1 MGDWQIQQWEQG
13 FSAPFA
19 AFVCDR
25 HVDDYALE
33 AVINENATG
42 IDCDFCDREGKEPF
56 AVDVNLILERLSD
69 ALRRNWTDP
78 NNVLFY
84 DDESESGY
92 GGAGVYDFEGVLGAE
107 GEWPFCGDAFEE
119 FVLDAFRESTWTGDD
134 PAVLTES
141 EARSYSW
148 QLFTETV
155 KHDARFLFV
164 LVEEPDEEDEP
175 GYRLQ
180 LGGAMLR
187 ELGDLINRFGL
198 VIDLPEGETLH
209 RVRPHKPD
217 DDPTSAKCLGTPP
230 PEKAS
235 QSRMSPAGIPMFY
248 GATDLP
254 TAYAETVTKNTRA
267 AKAVTFT
274 TSRAARIVDLHRL
287 PDVPSLFDLSDEAVR
302 DRASLGFLA
311 GFRRDVSRPIERGDL
326 IHIEYVPTQV
336 VGEYLRHLFRDTHD
350 NPVDGIAW
358 ESAQHEGGRNVV
370 LFVRNEQC
378 IEADAPAP
386 SGWDEG
392 KLALRLASHRPLDL
406 TAGSATSG
414 RAGRRREPHCPARVS
429 GSGYPLARHAR
440 TKESRLSWGASS
452 FTPGTAGTPG
462 TRYA

>member
-1 MGDWQIQQWEQG
+1 MGAGDRQIQQWEQR

-25 HVDDYALE
+25 HVDDHTLE
-33 AVINENATG
+33 AVIHENVTAT
-42 IDCDFCDREGKEPF
+42 DCDFCDRQGKEPF
-56 AVDVNLILERLSD
+56 ATDAHLILERISD
-69 ALRRNWTDP
+69 ALRRKWTDP

-84 DDESESGY
+84 DDESERGY
-92 GGAGVYDFEGVLGAE
+92 GGADVYDFESVLEAE
-107 GEWPFCGDAFEE
+107 GEWPFHGDAFEE

-141 EARSYSW
+141 EARHYSW
-148 QLFTETV
+148 QLFSETV
-155 KHDARFLFV
+155 KHDARFLFI
-164 LVEEPDEEDEP
+164 LLEEPDEEDEP

-187 ELGDLINRFGL
+187 ELGHLINRFGL

-217 DDPTSAKCLGTPP
+217 EDPTTARSLGTPP

-235 QSRMSPAGIPMFY
+235 QSRMSPAGIPLFY
-248 GATDLP
+248 SATDLP
-254 TAYAETVTKNTRA
+254 TAYAETVTEKTQV

-274 TSRAARIVDLHRL
+274 TSRAAHIVDLDRL
-287 PDVPSLFDLSDEAVR
+287 PDVPSLFDLSDIR
-302 DRASLGFLA
+302 DRPSLGFLA
-311 GFRRDVSRPIERGDL
+311 GFRRDVSRSIERDDR

-336 VGEYLRHLFRDTHD
+336 VGEYLRHLFRDTYG

-358 ESAQHEGGRNVV
+358 ESAQREGGRNVV

-378 IEADAPAP
+378 IEVDAPAP

-392 KLALRLASHRPLDL
+392 KLALRLASHHPLDL
-406 TAGSATSG
+406 TAGP
-414 RAGRRREPHCPARVS
+414 AG
-429 GSGYPLARHAR
+429 
-440 TKESRLSWGASS
+440 
-452 FTPGTAGTPG
+452 
-462 TRYA
+462 

>member
-1 MGDWQIQQWEQG
+1 
-13 FSAPFA
+13 
-19 AFVCDR
+19 
-25 HVDDYALE
+25 
-33 AVINENATG
+33 
-42 IDCDFCDREGKEPF
+42 
-56 AVDVNLILERLSD
+56 
-69 ALRRNWTDP
+69 
-78 NNVLFY
+78 VLFY

-92 GGAGVYDFEGVLGAE
+92 GGADVYDFEDVLRVE
-107 GEWPFCGDAFEE
+107 GEWPFRGDAFEE

-134 PAVLTES
+134 PAALTES
-141 EARSYSW
+141 EARRYSW

-164 LVEEPDEEDEP
+164 LLEKPDEEDEP
-175 GYRLQ
+175 GYPLQ

-209 RVRPHKPD
+209 RVRPHEPSE
-217 DDPTSAKCLGTPP
+217 DPTTAKSLGTPP

-254 TAYAETVTKNTRA
+254 TAYAETVTEDTEA
-267 AKAVTFT
+267 AKAATFT
-274 TSRAARIVDLHRL
+274 VSRAAHIVDLDRL
-287 PDVPSLFDLSDEAVR
+287 PDVPSLFEPSEEAIR
-302 DRASLGFLA
+302 DRPSLGFLA
-311 GFRRDVSRPIERGDL
+311 GFRRDVSRPIERDNR

-336 VGEYLRHLFRDTHD
+336 VGEYVHHLFRDTHG

-358 ESAQHEGGRNVV
+358 ESAQRTGGRNVV

-378 IEADAPAP
+378 IEANAPAP

-406 TAGSATSG
+406 TAGSAG
-414 RAGRRREPHCPARVS
+414 
-429 GSGYPLARHAR
+429 
-440 TKESRLSWGASS
+440 
-452 FTPGTAGTPG
+452 
-462 TRYA
+462 